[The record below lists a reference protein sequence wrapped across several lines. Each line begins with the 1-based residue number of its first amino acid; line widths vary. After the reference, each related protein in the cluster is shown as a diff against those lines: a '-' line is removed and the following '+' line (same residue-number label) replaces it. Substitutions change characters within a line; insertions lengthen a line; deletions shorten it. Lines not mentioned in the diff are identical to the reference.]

1 MRSRSR
7 IYGRGWL
14 PFAISFGVIATLAAT
29 SVPAAGQ
36 GHHKRVLLLFD
47 EDKSLP
53 GLAVLDRTIRATL
66 SAGLEGDVQFFTESI
81 NSAQFPDE
89 QHDRALGDYYAKTYN
104 GMKLDLIVGVMGPA
118 VMFLLRHADAF
129 APDVPI
135 VFCGADARD
144 IEGVTLPAR
153 MTGVLVRRVFG
164 PTLDVA
170 LRLQPETQ
178 HVFVAGGTSGF
189 DRQLQAA
196 ARREFQP
203 FERRVSFTYL
213 TDLSM
218 GDLLATVSRVPPQSV
233 ILYLTLFRDGAG
245 QSFVPH
251 DVASRISAA
260 AGAPVY
266 IFVDQYLGLGPVGGY
281 LYSLELDGKTS
292 AEIGLRVLRGESP
305 ANIPVREVPDNQ
317 YMFDARQIDRWKLDS
332 RLLPAN
338 SVIRFRESSV
348 WDRYRAY
355 IISAVALVAFQ
366 MVLIVGLLVQHS
378 RRRRAEAELHTSFE
392 RIHEIRG
399 RLLSAQETERTHM
412 ARELH
417 DDISQ
422 QLALL
427 KLDLHQLTGMVRGTA
442 EAVAGEAAEYAD
454 GIATSIR
461 ALSHRLYPA
470 KLRLVGLVA
479 ALEGLLRELSHHNF
493 RITFTHENVP
503 ATIAP
508 DLALCLFRVVQEGVQ
523 NALKHSRG
531 GNVSVHLSGHPYGLT
546 LTVVDDGVGFVV
558 DEAWQPGFGLLNMG
572 ERVEALGG
580 TFNVRSS
587 PHRGTT
593 LEISVPVAVGNHTG
607 ADASRAL

>member
-1 MRSRSR
+1 
-7 IYGRGWL
+7 
-14 PFAISFGVIATLAAT
+14 
-29 SVPAAGQ
+29 VPAAGED
-36 GHHKRVLLLFD
+36 HHKRVLLLFD
-47 EDKSLP
+47 EDQTLP
-53 GLAVLDRTIRATL
+53 GLAVLDRTIRSTL
-66 SAGLEGDVQFFTESI
+66 SAGLEGDVEFFTESI
-81 NSAQFPDE
+81 HSARFPEE
-89 QHDRALGDYYAKTYN
+89 QHERALGDYLAKTY
-104 GMKLDLIVGVMGPA
+104 GGLKLDLIVGVMGPA
-118 VMFLLRHADAF
+118 VMFLLEHANRF
-129 APDVPI
+129 AQDVPI

-144 IEGVTLPAR
+144 IEGVTLPSR

-189 DRQLQAA
+189 DRQLLGA
-196 ARREFQP
+196 ARHEFQS

-218 GDLLATVSRVPPQSV
+218 GDLLAAVSRVPPHSI
-233 ILYLTLFRDGAG
+233 ILYSTLFRDGAG

-260 AGAPVY
+260 ARAPVY

-281 LYSLELDGKTS
+281 LYSLELHGRAS
-292 AEIGLRVLRGESP
+292 AELGLRVLRGESP

-317 YMFDARQIDRWKLDS
+317 YMFDARQIDRWKLDG

-338 SVIRFRESSV
+338 SLIKFRESSI
-348 WDRYRAY
+348 WDRYRTY
-355 IISAVALVAFQ
+355 IIGVVTLVAFQ

-378 RRRRAEAELHTSFE
+378 RRRKAEAELRTSFE
-392 RIHEIRG
+392 RIHEIQG
-399 RLLSAQETERTHM
+399 RLLSAQETERTHI

-427 KLDLHQLTGMVRGTA
+427 KLDLHQLTGMVQGSA

-461 ALSHRLYPA
+461 ELSHRLYPA

-479 ALEGLLRELSHHNF
+479 ALEALLNELSHHSF
-493 RITFTHENVP
+493 RIAFTHEGVP
-503 ATIAP
+503 AIIP
-508 DLALCLFRVVQEGVQ
+508 EDLTLCLYRVVQEGVQ
-523 NALKHSRG
+523 NALKHSRA
-531 GNVSVHLSGHPYGLT
+531 GNVSIHLSGNPFGLA
-546 LTVVDDGVGFVV
+546 LTVVDDGVGFIV
-558 DEAWQPGFGLLNMG
+558 DEAWRPGFGLLNMG

-580 TFNVRSS
+580 TFNVRSI
-587 PHRGTT
+587 PHRGTI
-593 LEISVPVAVGNHTG
+593 LAISVPVGAAHHTSAV
-607 ADASRAL
+607 AS